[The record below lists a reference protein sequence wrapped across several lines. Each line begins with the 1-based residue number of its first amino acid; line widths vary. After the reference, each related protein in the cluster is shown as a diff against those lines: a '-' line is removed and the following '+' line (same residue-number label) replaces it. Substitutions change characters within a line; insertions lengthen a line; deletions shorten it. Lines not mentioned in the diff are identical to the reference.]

1 MKTFI
6 ITALLLAFFP
16 TIAAAAEPT
25 EAVTDLTLTEILKK
39 GGWVMYALVALSIFT
54 LILVLLYF
62 LTIRR
67 SAIVTNR
74 FMNTSETL
82 IRKRDFHGLVSYSQ
96 RRRESVSRVTQH
108 ALDFLTKNPR
118 ATQSELREVA
128 ESEGN
133 RQAGILTQRIS
144 YLADIGGIAPMVGL
158 LGTVIGMIKS
168 FMDIA
173 NGKIEGTKQL
183 ELAQGVWEALITTAA
198 GLVISIVA
206 MTFYSFFRGRV
217 QRHVAELEAAS
228 THILSLLGAQLNRR
242 KAPPQTPVVEEEL
255 PDHVA

>member
-74 FMNTSETL
+74 L
-82 IRKRDFHGLVSYSQ
+82 
-96 RRRESVSRVTQH
+96 
-108 ALDFLTKNPR
+108 
-118 ATQSELREVA
+118 
-128 ESEGN
+128 
-133 RQAGILTQRIS
+133 
-144 YLADIGGIAPMVGL
+144 
-158 LGTVIGMIKS
+158 
-168 FMDIA
+168 
-173 NGKIEGTKQL
+173 
-183 ELAQGVWEALITTAA
+183 
-198 GLVISIVA
+198 
-206 MTFYSFFRGRV
+206 
-217 QRHVAELEAAS
+217 
-228 THILSLLGAQLNRR
+228 
-242 KAPPQTPVVEEEL
+242 
-255 PDHVA
+255 